1 MKKIITVFSILVLWG
16 VLSTAQNQFLI
27 SGTDSDEDAPYQVVK
42 TFVNPV
48 MPGDYPDLTL
58 LKVGDDF
65 YSCGSN
71 FHFTPYLPILHSTDL
86 VHWREICR
94 VVPPTWSGLLSDAP
108 QAGTWGGAITYFYN
122 SYWIYFSNTAG
133 GGQYFSKAAHPA
145 GPWTTPV
152 RVQTTSTTGA
162 IGYDNSVFVDDD
174 GTPYMLIKPGQH
186 VNRIQKIGTNGHLT
200 GNALNLDW
208 VNADGRYGWGEGPV
222 MCKRDGWY
230 YYFIAGS
237 VAGGQYTLRSKTL
250 TADPSS
256 WEALGNF
263 FAPISDPAVTF
274 RTPNHIAQPFQLND
288 GTWWTISHSYERLGN
303 DDWNGQGRQGLL
315 HQVVWD
321 ENGKPTGLAPTSTPQ
336 VKPDLPKSGISW
348 KLPRSD
354 YFDKDK
360 IELSWHFL
368 NRNAASR
375 YSLTEKPGW
384 LTLNPGSGST
394 HILHKEAGHYFTLVT
409 RLEFDAT
416 ENGQQAGI
424 YFTNGNE
431 SVIAGMYSG
440 YNEGRKI
447 GFRFNDK
454 KVEIENTLGNV
465 LWFRVERYE
474 HQLRGAYSTDGIIW
488 TQLVTA
494 VSAIDLDKVQP
505 NYNHWVGT
513 SNGLYAIG
521 KKAHFDLY
529 VYRDG
534 FSPLP
539 AVGYNNYFG
548 LERRGTGTN
557 KSMTNTTDKGGW
569 LMIGGV
575 DFGQENRVPAF
586 VEVEAASTSGGTLEV
601 WIDDL
606 EAGGTKVATIDIS
619 STGSENTWNKF
630 STKVSG
636 LSGQHDVYLRW
647 SGPQNAF
654 LLKNIRFIPDDS
666 YLTNIPVLH
675 AGINLKVYPN
685 PATSQLNIETD
696 KPFNSLAIFNI
707 HGQKVLEKKS
717 GYPETSVSLPL
728 NLTKGVFLIQINI
741 GDQTLVTKFIV
752 GE

>member
-1 MKKIITVFSILVLWG
+1 
-16 VLSTAQNQFLI
+16 
-27 SGTDSDEDAPYQVVK
+27 
-42 TFVNPV
+42 
-48 MPGDYPDLTL
+48 
-58 LKVGDDF
+58 
-65 YSCGSN
+65 
-71 FHFTPYLPILHSTDL
+71 
-86 VHWREICR
+86 
-94 VVPPTWSGLLSDAP
+94 
-108 QAGTWGGAITYFYN
+108 
-122 SYWIYFSNTAG
+122 
-133 GGQYFSKAAHPA
+133 
-145 GPWTTPV
+145 
-152 RVQTTSTTGA
+152 
-162 IGYDNSVFVDDD
+162 
-174 GTPYMLIKPGQH
+174 MLIKPGQF

-208 VNADGRYGWGEGPV
+208 VNADGKYGWGEGPV

-237 VAGGQYTLRSKTL
+237 VAGGQYTLRSRTL
-250 TADPSS
+250 TADPKS

-263 FAPISDPAVTF
+263 FAPITDPLVTF
-274 RTPNHIAQPFQLND
+274 RSPNHIAQPFQLDD

-315 HQVVWD
+315 HQVLWD
-321 ENGKPTGLAPTSTPQ
+321 DNGKPTGMAPTSTPQ
-336 VKPDLPKSGISW
+336 VKPNLPKSGIPW

-360 IELSWHFL
+360 IELSWHFM

-375 YSLTEKPGW
+375 YSLSEKPGW

-409 RLEFDAT
+409 KLEFDAT

-431 SVIAGMYSG
+431 SVIASMYSG
-440 YNEGRKI
+440 YNDGKKI

-465 LWFRVERYE
+465 LWLRVERYE
-474 HQLRGAYSTDGIIW
+474 HHLRGAHSTDGITW
-488 TQLVTA
+488 TQLVTS

-548 LERRGTGTN
+548 LESRGTGTI
-557 KSMTNTTDKGGW
+557 KSMTNSSNKGGW

-575 DFGQENRVPAF
+575 DLGQDNRVPAY
-586 VEVEAASTSGGTLEV
+586 VEVEAASTLGGNLEV

-606 EAGGTKVATIDIS
+606 EVDGVKVATIEIS
-619 STGSENTWNKF
+619 NTGSENTWRKF
-630 STKVSG
+630 RTNVSG
-636 LSGQHDVYLRW
+636 LSGQHDIYLRW
-647 SGPQNAF
+647 SGPGKAF

-666 YLTNIPVLH
+666 YLTS
-675 AGINLKVYPN
+675 INQVKSEPKVIIYPN
-685 PATSQLNIETD
+685 PANTHLQIESGE
-696 KPFNSLAIFNI
+696 PIESLVIFNMQ
-707 HGQKVLEKKS
+707 GQMLINNTFS
-717 GYPETSVSLPL
+717 YPETAAKLPL
-728 NLTKGVFLIQINI
+728 NLLNGIYIVQINFT
-741 GDQTLVTKFIV
+741 GRQVVKKFIV
-752 GE
+752 EN

>member
-1 MKKIITVFSILVLWG
+1 MRKIII
-16 VLSTAQNQFLI
+16 VLSVWVFWAMLSKAQNQNLD
-27 SGTDSDEDAPYQVVK
+27 SGTYSNEDDPYQVVR

-48 MPGDYPDLTL
+48 MPGDHPDLTL
-58 LKVGDDF
+58 LKVGNDF

-94 VVPPTWSGLLSDAP
+94 VVPPTWSGLISDAP
-108 QAGTWGGAITYFYN
+108 QAGTWGGAITYFYD

-145 GPWTTPV
+145 GPWSTPV
-152 RVQTTSTTGA
+152 KVQTTSTTGA
-162 IGYDNSVFVDDD
+162 IGYDNSIFVDDD
-174 GTPYMLIKPGQH
+174 GTPYMLIKPGQF

-208 VNADGRYGWGEGPV
+208 VNADGKYGWGEGPV

-237 VAGGQYTLRSKTL
+237 VAGGQYTLRSRTL
-250 TADPSS
+250 TADPKS

-263 FAPISDPAVTF
+263 FAPITDPLVTF
-274 RTPNHIAQPFQLND
+274 RSPNHIAQPFQLDD

-315 HQVVWD
+315 HQVLWD
-321 ENGKPTGLAPTSTPQ
+321 DNGKPTGTAPTSTPQ
-336 VKPDLPKSGISW
+336 VKPNLPKSGIPW

-360 IELSWHFL
+360 IELSWHFM

-375 YSLTEKPGW
+375 YSLSEKPGW

-409 RLEFDAT
+409 KLEFDAT

-440 YNEGRKI
+440 YNDGKKI

-465 LWFRVERYE
+465 LWLRVERYE
-474 HQLRGAYSTDGIIW
+474 HHLRGAYSTDGITW
-488 TQLVTA
+488 TQLVTS

-539 AVGYNNYFG
+539 AVSYNNYFG
-548 LERRGTGTN
+548 LESRGTGTI
-557 KSMTNTTDKGGW
+557 KSMTNSSNKGGW

-575 DFGQENRVPAF
+575 DLGQDNRVPAY
-586 VEVEAASTSGGTLEV
+586 VEVEAASTLGGNLEV

-606 EAGGTKVATIDIS
+606 EADGIKVATIEIS
-619 STGSENTWNKF
+619 NTGSENTWRKF
-630 STKVSG
+630 RTNVSG
-636 LSGQHDVYLRW
+636 LSGQHDIYLRW
-647 SGPQNAF
+647 SGPEKAF

-666 YLTNIPVLH
+666 YLTS
-675 AGINLKVYPN
+675 INQVKSEPKVIIYPN
-685 PATSQLNIETD
+685 PANTHLQIESGE
-696 KPFNSLAIFNI
+696 PIESLVIFNMQ
-707 HGQKVLEKKS
+707 GQMLINNTFS
-717 GYPETSVSLPL
+717 YPETAAKLPL
-728 NLTKGVFLIQINI
+728 NLLNGIYIVQINFT
-741 GDQTLVTKFIV
+741 GRQVVKKFIV
-752 GE
+752 EN